1 MRLLSA
7 FCLFSVLCA
16 GAQLREIQIAPQ
28 VAYIHGSGGRHHLLF
43 TAVYDDGTERDVTE
57 QVKLT
62 FDSPDVLE
70 TAASGQVK
78 ALKEGIAKVRAEF
91 DGQHAE
97 SVVIVQ
103 PKRAE
108 DID

>member
-7 FCLFSVLCA
+7 FCLFSVLCW
-16 GAQLREIQIAPQ
+16 GAQLREVQIAPQ
-28 VAYIHGSGGRHHLLF
+28 VAYIHGSGSSHHLLF

-70 TAASGQVK
+70 MGSPGQVK
-78 ALKEGIAKVRAEF
+78 ARCHRAAQAHGGSGF
-91 DGQHAE
+91 HSRCGAYLY
-97 SVVIVQ
+97 
-103 PKRAE
+103 PNGL
-108 DID
+108 